1 MEGEINTVYILYI
14 YIYIYITHTHTHTHT
29 YIYIHSYVYNYNYNV
44 IVPKSVSCMYICVEL
59 RAEILEMHGYGESG
73 NYTHVHSEAMVQQGL
88 KLSRKRREN
97 TG

>member
-1 MEGEINTVYILYI
+1 MRSIQCT
-14 YIYIYITHTHTHTHT
+14 YITHTHTHTHI
-29 YIYIHSYVYNYNYNV
+29 YIYIYIYIIYIYVHSYVYNYNYNV
-44 IVPKSVSCMYICVEL
+44 IVPKSVSCMYICMEL